1 MSIVKF
7 GDIVREV
14 KLNVDRDNNPY
25 EFYVAGEHMDTEDLT
40 IRCKGLFATDDVGP
54 AFTRIFKKGQ
64 ILYGSRRTYLKKVA
78 VADFDGICSNTTF
91 VLESKNEH
99 VFCQKLLPF
108 IMLTDS
114 FTKWSISHSKGST
127 NPYIL
132 FSDLANYA
140 FELPS
145 LEEQR
150 VLADK
155 LWAAY
160 EVKESY
166 KNLLA
171 QTDKLLH
178 AQFQKMFGDPRKND
192 KQWDIK
198 KMGEVFTIER
208 GGSPRPITEYLT
220 DAPEGLNWIK
230 IGDAGEGEKYITSTK
245 EKIKP
250 EGLKK
255 TRLVHKGDF
264 LLSNSMS
271 FGRPY
276 ILDIDGCI
284 HDGWLVLH
292 DNYQTFD
299 KSYLYY
305 FLSTPELYEQ
315 FKTLAAGGVVN
326 NLNSDI
332 VKKVEI
338 IIPPLEMQLE
348 FVRIAEQAERT
359 KASLNKGIEAIEA
372 VIRSLIA
379 EGTTKV

>member
-145 LEEQR
+145 LDEQR

-178 AQFQKMFGDPRKND
+178 AQFQKMFGERWEHKTLGEIGTFQRGGGFQKND
-192 KQWDIK
+192 FV
-198 KMGEVFTIER
+198 E
-208 GGSPRPITEYLT
+208 GGIPCIHYGQIHTKFGPYISSHLTEISSDLESKVKY
-220 DAPEGLNWIK
+220 AAK
-230 IGDAGEGEKYITSTK
+230 GDLLIAITSEDEEGSCKSTAWLGNYNVAVGGHAAIFHHNMNPLFMSYYFK
-245 EKIKP
+245 SSVFNAEKVKYLRGSKVIEIKP
-250 EGLKK
+250 
-255 TRLVHKGDF
+255 D
-264 LLSNSMS
+264 
-271 FGRPY
+271 
-276 ILDIDGCI
+276 DIAKI
-284 HDGWLVLH
+284 HV
-292 DNYQTFD
+292 
-299 KSYLYY
+299 
-305 FLSTPELYEQ
+305 P
-315 FKTLAAGGVVN
+315 
-326 NLNSDI
+326 
-332 VKKVEI
+332 
-338 IIPPLEMQLE
+338 IPPMELQKQFAET
-348 FVRIAEQAERT
+348 AEQAEQT

-372 VIRSLIA
+372 VIHSLIA

>member
-1 MSIVKF
+1 MKYKF
-7 GDIVREV
+7 EDIAINSTAK
-14 KLNVDRDNNPY
+14 KLPEPSDNEHYIGLEHLDSGNL
-25 EFYVAGEHMDTEDLT
+25 YVTRWGADTAPIGEKLLM
-40 IRCKGLFATDDVGP
+40 
-54 AFTRIFKKGQ
+54 KKGDV
-64 ILYGSRRTYLKKVA
+64 LFGKRRAYQKKVGIA
-78 VADFDGICSNTTF
+78 PFDGIFSAHGMVFRPKEDVICKEFFPFFISSDYFLNEAIRISVGGLSPTINWKDLR
-91 VLESKNEH
+91 VLE
-99 VFCQKLLPF
+99 
-108 IMLTDS
+108 
-114 FTKWSISHSKGST
+114 
-127 NPYIL
+127 
-132 FSDLANYA
+132 

-348 FVRIAEQAERT
+348 FVSIAEQAERT